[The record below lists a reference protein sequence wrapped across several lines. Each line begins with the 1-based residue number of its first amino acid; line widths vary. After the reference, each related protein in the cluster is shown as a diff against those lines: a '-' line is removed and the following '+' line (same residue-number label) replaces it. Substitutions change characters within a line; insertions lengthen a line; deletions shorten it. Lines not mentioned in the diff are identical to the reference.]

1 MEQLSFF
8 DGGLQSPKLPA
19 HLMQYKPGVFT
30 KTECDALI
38 PSLKANIRWNQE
50 TIQMYGK
57 LLNTP
62 RLTAWYGDNSKTYA
76 FSGKRYDP
84 YPWTD
89 ELLFIKGRVDAAAGI
104 IFNSV
109 LLNLYRNGNDSVAWH
124 ADDEPELGV
133 NPVIASVS
141 FGQMRRFD
149 VRHKTDKK
157 QKYSVELENGSLLI
171 MKGDLQHQWEHQV
184 PKSTK
189 ALGERINLT
198 FRVIS

>member
-8 DGGLQSPKLPA
+8 DDGLQSPKLPA
-19 HLMQYKPGVFT
+19 HLMQCKPGFFT
-30 KTECDALI
+30 KAECEALI
-38 PSLKANIRWNQE
+38 PSLKTNIRWNQE

-76 FSGKRYDP
+76 FSGKKYDP

-89 ELLFIKGRVDAAAGI
+89 ELLFIKSRVDAATGI
-104 IFNSV
+104 NFNSV

-141 FGQMRRFD
+141 FGQIRRFD
-149 VRHKTDKK
+149 IRHKTDKK

-184 PKSTK
+184 PKSAK

>member
-8 DGGLQSPKLPA
+8 DGGVQSPKLPA
-19 HLMQYKPGVFT
+19 ELMEYKPVFFT
-30 KTECDALI
+30 KEESADLI
-38 PSLKANIRWNQE
+38 PILRDTINWNQE

-76 FSGKRYDP
+76 FSGKKYDP
-84 YPWTD
+84 YPWTK
-89 ELLFIKGRVDAAAGI
+89 ELLFIKARVDAACGI

-133 NPVIASVS
+133 NPLIASVS
-141 FGQMRRFD
+141 FGQPRRFD
-149 VRHKTDKK
+149 VRHKQNHKLK
-157 QKYSVELENGSLLI
+157 HSVELENGSLLI
-171 MKGDLQHQWEHQV
+171 MKGDLQHNWEHQI
-184 PKSTK
+184 PKSAK
-189 ALGERINLT
+189 AAKERINLT

>member
-8 DGGLQSPKLPA
+8 DGGLQNPQLPPD
-19 HLMQYKPGVFT
+19 LMEYKPRFFT
-30 KTECDALI
+30 KAECDTLI
-38 PSLKANIRWNQE
+38 PALKTNIRWNQE

-57 LLNTP
+57 ILNTP

-76 FSGKRYDP
+76 FSGKKYDP

-89 ELLFIKGRVDAAAGI
+89 ELHFIKQCVDAAAGI
-104 IFNSV
+104 TFNSV

-133 NPVIASVS
+133 NPIIASVS
-141 FGQMRRFD
+141 FGEIRRFD
-149 VRHKTDKK
+149 VKHKTAKQ

-171 MKGDLQHQWEHQV
+171 MKGDLQHNWLHQV

-189 ALGERINLT
+189 AIGERINLT